1 MNLDAKIE
9 ASESTMKIKK
19 NKRKEG
25 TILNSCSACM
35 YINGKERLDL
45 FVSGKDYAIDR
56 GYKGNNSGVV
66 LKEEK

>member
-19 NKRKEG
+19 NKRNEG

-35 YINGKERLDL
+35 YINGEERLDL
-45 FVSGKDYAIDR
+45 FVRVKDYVINKRYR
-56 GYKGNNSGVV
+56 GIIQR
-66 LKEEK
+66 